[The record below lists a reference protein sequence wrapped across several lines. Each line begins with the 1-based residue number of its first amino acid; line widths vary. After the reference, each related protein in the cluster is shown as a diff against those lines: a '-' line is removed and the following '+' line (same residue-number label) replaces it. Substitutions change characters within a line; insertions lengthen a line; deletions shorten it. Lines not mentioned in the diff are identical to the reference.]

1 MQKNIWSV
9 SQLTTYIKRVL
20 ENDWQLTSVLV
31 KGEISNFTH
40 HYTGHMYFSIKD
52 SKSTIRCVMFAG
64 NNKGLKFQPK
74 DGMMVH
80 IKGKISL
87 YESAGQYQIMV
98 TDMIPDGVGE
108 LYLAYEETKEKL
120 YKEGLFDEGHK
131 KDLPAIPKGVAV
143 ITSATGAVIRD
154 IISTLGRRNPG
165 IKVYLIPS
173 LVQGEDAAADLIRGL
188 DIVENYCLDLVD
200 VVIIGRGG
208 GSIEDLWAFN
218 KEELA
223 RRVFRMSLPVISA
236 VGHETDT
243 TIIDFVADL
252 RAPTP
257 TAAAEMVALSRADL
271 RQDIDMTTIKMAS
284 RMGDIFQATKR
295 ELKEY
300 EEKLQRN
307 NPVER
312 LLKHRNSLQDLTN
325 KIQRSI
331 DQRLNKLGREFAL
344 ASQKLDD
351 VSPLKIMQQGYSLAY
366 ESRLDSSTGEISPGM
381 LIRTIKQ
388 VKVDDMI
395 EIRLLDGR
403 ANCQVRGVKDEQSDK

>member
-1 MQKNIWSV
+1 
-9 SQLTTYIKRVL
+9 
-20 ENDWQLTSVLV
+20 
-31 KGEISNFTH
+31 
-40 HYTGHMYFSIKD
+40 
-52 SKSTIRCVMFAG
+52 
-64 NNKGLKFQPK
+64 
-74 DGMMVH
+74 
-80 IKGKISL
+80 
-87 YESAGQYQIMV
+87 
-98 TDMIPDGVGE
+98 
-108 LYLAYEETKEKL
+108 
-120 YKEGLFDEGHK
+120 
-131 KDLPAIPKGVAV
+131 
-143 ITSATGAVIRD
+143 
-154 IISTLGRRNPG
+154 
-165 IKVYLIPS
+165 
-173 LVQGEDAAADLIRGL
+173 
-188 DIVENYCLDLVD
+188 
-200 VVIIGRGG
+200 
-208 GSIEDLWAFN
+208 
-218 KEELA
+218 
-223 RRVFRMSLPVISA
+223 MSLPVISA